1 MADELAAA
9 SARLLDDG
17 LLTEASYVFA
27 LGREYFPG
35 SAAIE
40 SGRRRL
46 ARLRPHD
53 LGAQSR
59 ARTEAIEQHHHED
72 RCQQAEKCRQ

>member
-1 MADELAAA
+1 VDPRRNHDVADELAAA

-46 ARLRPHD
+46 
-53 LGAQSR
+53 
-59 ARTEAIEQHHHED
+59 
-72 RCQQAEKCRQ
+72 